1 MAANGSGPAVP
12 PRTLECME
20 SDPKVG
26 IGMVDG
32 RKGLSHLNAYPQLL
46 VHLPAQALLKGLIWS
61 SRTSRKLPQTAKETL
76 VGPLN
81 NEHPSPI
88 ILDNSG
94 CHLFVGEG
102 FSLPHDRQYF
112 LQSLLEGEA
121 EVPDGTGMTLRIPRL
136 ADSGPK
142 LHDPVI
148 EIGRVF
154 GGDDLCCQIM
164 DLSLGTALING
175 PLDSVQTA
183 QDPLCI
189 AVHSRESLVK
199 GETQDG
205 SGGIL
210 SDTWQTNEFIPGV
223 GNLTPQSFH
232 NLLSCSVQMARPGIV
247 AHILPCFQ
255 HLLKRC
261 LCQRL
266 NGRELLQ
273 ESVVVWNDCV
283 HLGLLEHDL

>member
-1 MAANGSGPAVP
+1 
-12 PRTLECME
+12 ME

-32 RKGLSHLNAYPQLL
+32 RKGLSHPNSYTQFLAYA
-46 VHLPAQALLKGLIWS
+46 PAQALLKGLIWS
-61 SRTSRKLPQTAKETL
+61 FHTSRKLPQTAKETL

-88 ILDNSG
+88 ILDDSG

-102 FSLPHDRQYF
+102 SSLPHDRQYF

-121 EVPDGTGMTLRIPRL
+121 DIPDGTGMTQRTSRP

-148 EIGRVF
+148 EISRVF
-154 GGDDLCCQIM
+154 GGDDLFCQIM

-189 AVHSRESLVK
+189 AVHSRESLIE

-205 SGGIL
+205 SGGIG

-223 GNLTPQSFH
+223 GDLTLQSFH
-232 NLLSCSVQMARPGIV
+232 KLLSCSVQMARPGIV

-261 LCQRL
+261 LCQGL
-266 NGRELLQ
+266 NGGELLQ
-273 ESVVVWNDCV
+273 ESVVVGNDRV